1 MIIVLKLSGFYGLV
15 QTNCDPIL
23 VKKSLKNMTRWGLNM
38 YTLTHKIFMY
48 LLDGIID
55 HYNLYRDLIGL

>member
-1 MIIVLKLSGFYGLV
+1 MIIVLKLSGLYGLV

-23 VKKSLKNMTRWGLNM
+23 VKNVQRSGLNM
-38 YTLTHKIFMY
+38 YTHTHKIFMY